1 MWISERG
8 TSQRKHVNFRE
19 SKPKRRS
26 QCQEAR
32 EAEPEGGWCSPGGGH
47 RGEGLQGCF
56 QGQSGEQRGVRPSDF
71 LRAPQVA
78 VQELD
83 QMVSEGTSPKAA
95 AH

>member
-1 MWISERG
+1 M
-8 TSQRKHVNFRE
+8 
-19 SKPKRRS
+19 
-26 QCQEAR
+26 
-32 EAEPEGGWCSPGGGH
+32 
-47 RGEGLQGCF
+47 
-56 QGQSGEQRGVRPSDF
+56 RPSDF